1 MDTPS
6 PAAFYTQ
13 RQKAALTG
21 MGLLHSDTTINRL
34 INFKLDCTGTAGFS
48 SAAGSLGLDVLH
60 LVPHHQGVL

>member
-13 RQKAALTG
+13 RQKAAHTG

-34 INFKLDCTGTAGFS
+34 INFKLDCTAGFS
-48 SAAGSLGLDVLH
+48 SAAGSPGLDVLH